1 MEYFD
6 LDQQTTSNRYPFLS
20 MAETLDELN
29 RATFFMSVDVVTRY
43 HQKMDKAYL
52 VYPMPVFN
60 I

>member
-1 MEYFD
+1 
-6 LDQQTTSNRYPFLS
+6 

-60 I
+60 IQYLPFGLNTTPFRE